1 MIDYKTLKHSENGMP
16 TWYAFLGPMLEVA
29 STKEEWVGRELD
41 KLLSQRLI
49 YLKNLLI

>member
-1 MIDYKTLKHSENGMP
+1 MGCQLGMH
-16 TWYAFLGPMLEVA
+16 FMLEVA